1 MPRELA
7 ALEQPA
13 PADGAYNQSKGVTY
27 MDKQLRNM
35 SFRIPDKLR
44 REFYKKLL
52 DDTRYGSAQDF
63 LLTKVKEY
71 LKEGKGNGEIH
82 NNS

>member
-1 MPRELA
+1 MEK
-7 ALEQPA
+7 
-13 PADGAYNQSKGVTY
+13 NK
-27 MDKQLRNM
+27 LRNM
-35 SFRIPDKLR
+35 SFRIPEDLR

-71 LKEGKGNGEIH
+71 LEEGRENGEIH